1 MNQILFSLNL
11 LKTVRMNT
19 YLWVEERIF
28 PADRIIVIFTVI
40 YMLHVYKLVTSDL
53 FGLLLLP
60 MLIFFNL
67 RRLILKS
74 EVSY

>member
-1 MNQILFSLNL
+1 M
-11 LKTVRMNT
+11 KT

-40 YMLHVYKLVTSDL
+40 YMLHVSKLVTSDL